1 MIRLEWTE
9 EYSVHIAAVDEQHRT
24 LLELLNALTE
34 GIEKGTAREGM
45 SALLRR
51 LAIYTCEHFSSEERL
66 FEQHAYPRAA
76 EHVAEHRRLTDRVL
90 EFQQRF
96 EEGKVNVDLELLAF
110 LRNWLRGHIQGS
122 DRAFGA
128 HVLAQSYR
136 HRAVSA

>member
-9 EYSVHIAAVDEQHRT
+9 EFSVHIAGVDEQHRA
-24 LLELLNALTE
+24 LLDLLNALTE

-45 SALLRR
+45 GQLLQG
-51 LAIYTCEHFSSEERL
+51 LANYTSQHFAYEELL
-66 FEQHAYPRAA
+66 FEKHTYPRAP
-76 EHVAEHRRLTDRVL
+76 EHVAEHRRLTDRVF
-90 EFQQRF
+90 EFKRRF

-128 HVLAQSYR
+128 HVLAQRYR
-136 HRAVSA
+136 QRAAIA